1 MIFDYKLW
9 EEKAVAIL
17 ASTIASI
24 YATILVCVYVAFAF
38 TELVTYPH
46 FKVSFI
52 MLLSVMFYTIKTFLF
67 WRYDIHDNDTMHQVA
82 ELVSLGKTF
91 MLL

>member
-9 EEKAVAIL
+9 EEEAVAIL

-52 MLLSVMFYTIKTFLF
+52 MLLSIMFGTIKTIYFGATTF
-67 WRYDIHDNDTMHQVA
+67 
-82 ELVSLGKTF
+82 SKTTLSIKWLSF
-91 MLL
+91 

>member
-1 MIFDYKLW
+1 MKDDILVIAELLYYYAYLKMIFDYKIW
-9 EEKAVAIL
+9 EEEAVAIL

-46 FKVSFI
+46 FKV
-52 MLLSVMFYTIKTFLF
+52 M
-67 WRYDIHDNDTMHQVA
+67 
-82 ELVSLGKTF
+82 
-91 MLL
+91 

>member
-1 MIFDYKLW
+1 MKDDILVIPELLYYYAYLKMIFDYKIW
-9 EEKAVAIL
+9 EEEAVAIL

-46 FKVSFI
+46 FKV
-52 MLLSVMFYTIKTFLF
+52 M
-67 WRYDIHDNDTMHQVA
+67 
-82 ELVSLGKTF
+82 
-91 MLL
+91 